1 SSPAALVSQGIK
13 AHSGRQSGGD
23 GGGASQPR
31 PANQAS
37 GGMAAHASRGGSG
50 GGSPSA
56 PPPRSG
62 NPVNSPHAGSRGS
75 STGSPRSGGDGR

>member
-1 SSPAALVSQGIK
+1 
-13 AHSGRQSGGD
+13 
-23 GGGASQPR
+23 
-31 PANQAS
+31 
-37 GGMAAHASRGGSG
+37 MAAHASRGGPG
-50 GGSPSA
+50 DSPSA